1 MTELEEAILRG
12 ISQDWAARETQS
24 EQKFSMRELLGEPAP

>member
-1 MTELEEAILRG
+1 MPELEESILQG
-12 ISQDWAARETQS
+12 ISHDWAARETQP